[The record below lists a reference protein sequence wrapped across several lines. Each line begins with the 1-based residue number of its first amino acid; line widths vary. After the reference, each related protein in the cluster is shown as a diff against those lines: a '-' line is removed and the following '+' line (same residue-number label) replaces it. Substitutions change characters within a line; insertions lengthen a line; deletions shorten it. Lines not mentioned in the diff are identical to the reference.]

1 MRQFERD
8 DVERAAAGDLA
19 AQLRVE
25 RRKWVMKWNS
35 NKRSAAIALATPL
48 WRNKKA
54 IIAIYKEARRL
65 SVLTGIKYEV
75 DHVVPIQG
83 RRVCGLHVE
92 FNLQI
97 ISKIENNRKHSK
109 YSEPG
114 NIKQLERMGFK
125 ITSGMRGFNTALK
138 SGPVLA
144 IGEEGVCYRVF
155 LEKDQL
161 KCILIDTIKSQ
172 LTMSELIAS
181 ESASAV
187 IIVQILNSRC
197 AT

>member
-25 RRKWVMKWNS
+25 RRKEVMKWNS
-35 NKRSAAIALATPL
+35 NKRGAAIVLATPL

-65 SVLTGIKYEV
+65 SILTGIKYEV
-75 DHVVPIQG
+75 DHIVPIQG

-97 ISKIENNRKHSK
+97 ISKIENNRKHSRC
-109 YSEPG
+109 SESS
-114 NIKQLERMGFK
+114 NIKQLERMGLK
-125 ITSGMRGFNTALK
+125 ITSGIRDFNTALRA
-138 SGPVLA
+138 GPVLA

-161 KCILIDTIKSQ
+161 KCILIDAIKSQ
-172 LTMSELIAS
+172 LTILELIAS

-187 IIVQILNSRC
+187 IIVHIFNSRC